1 MSHREVR
8 IRNIEVIKKMIKKN
22 PKQDMKSLA
31 ISISLVFG
39 CTLKKAREYVKVA
52 NG

>member
-8 IRNIEVIKKMIKKN
+8 IRNIEVIKKMLKRKPKPDLKN
-22 PKQDMKSLA
+22 LA
-31 ISISLVFG
+31 ISVSLMFG